1 MLAAMVERAA
11 PDVRAHHVFGNSD
24 PEGFAA
30 SAAEVGGALAGAHP
44 GGRGRRRRRPLPGG
58 REPAGTCPGAQAPSL
73 SRYRRLCGT
82 STCWMASK
90 SSTPLPAPATTAP
103 HRPAALV

>member
-30 SAAEVGGALAGAHP
+30 SAAEVGGALAGARL

-58 REPAGTCPGAQAPSL
+58 REPAGTRLGRRTPPSPAT
-73 SRYRRLCGT
+73 R
-82 STCWMASK
+82 
-90 SSTPLPAPATTAP
+90 APAVPPPAGGRRRPPPHPPRRPPTTP
-103 HRPAALV
+103 